1 MQITLKPFGR
11 SDFSRLIAWVK
22 SPAFLLQWAG
32 PIFNY
37 PLDNV
42 QLEKYINGSEE
53 NFFKRK
59 IFKVIRTDT
68 NEVVGHIE
76 LNDIDE
82 KNKSAALC
90 RVLIGKPSL
99 RGKGIG
105 TQMVTRLLTIG
116 FDHSGLHRID
126 LVVFDFNMAAINCY
140 KRAGFTIEGHL
151 RDARRLG
158 DQYWSLY
165 QMSILAP
172 EWYLLM
178 GKK

>member
-1 MQITLKPFGR
+1 MRIVLKPFDR
-11 SDFSRLIAWVK
+11 LDFSRLIGWVK
-22 SPAFLLQWAG
+22 SPEFLLQWAG
-32 PIFNY
+32 PIFEY
-37 PLDNV
+37 PLDSA
-42 QLEKYINGSEE
+42 QLAEYINGAEGDSA
-53 NFFKRK
+53 KRR
-59 IFKVIRTDT
+59 IFKALRIDT

-105 TQMVTRLLTIG
+105 TQMVARLLAIG
-116 FDHSGLHRID
+116 FEHFRLHRID
-126 LVVFDFNMAAINCY
+126 LVVFDFNTAAINCY
-140 KRAGFTIEGHL
+140 KRVGFTIEGHL
-151 RDARRLG
+151 RDARRFG

-172 EWYLLM
+172 EWKSVL
-178 GKK
+178 GQK